1 MAKAFKVP
9 ISQLYYKSKIKK
21 KDADF
26 LVEIKKVMEKNPS
39 YGSPR
44 ISIALQANHKRV
56 ERVMKANGIKAFRRR
71 RKPFKPEDIKQ
82 EPAKYKNLIKNLCV
96 IRPRIA
102 YATDFT
108 YINFQG
114 STLYLA
120 TVIDIFTREI
130 VGYEIST
137 RRKSSI
143 T

>member
-1 MAKAFKVP
+1 
-9 ISQLYYKSKIKK
+9 
-21 KDADF
+21 
-26 LVEIKKVMEKNPS
+26 MEKNPS

-71 RKPFKPEDIKQ
+71 RKHFKPEDVKQ
-82 EPAKYKNLIKNLCV
+82 EPAKYKNLIKDLCV
-96 IRPRIA
+96 IRPRVA

-108 YINFQG
+108 YLNFQG
-114 STLYLA
+114 KMIYLA

-137 RRKSSI
+137 RHTAAMMKRVLEMAFKQGVPEYLHSDQGSEMK
-143 T
+143 